1 MILGF
6 FGGFFAFAYITG
18 GVTFPDAL
26 DQDNER
32 ALVERLEN
40 GTQEERTEARN
51 ALIVHNLRLVAFIVK
66 KYGNHIKDM
75 DDLLSVGTIGL
86 IKAISTYSSKKGAK
100 LGTYAVRC
108 INNEI
113 LMYLRASKKYAN
125 DTYLQEPVGIDKDG
139 NEVTVEDKLGDD
151 RQSVD
156 EQVNLKH
163 EIKTLYEKMRCVLR
177 DREKTVI
184 ELRYGLVDGNEITQ
198 REIAK
203 ILGISRS
210 YVSRIEKKALKKLNF
225 EISKGG

>member
-1 MILGF
+1 MILGILH
-6 FGGFFAFAYITG
+6 GLFAFAYITG
-18 GVTFPDAL
+18 GATFPDAL
-26 DQDNER
+26 DQEGER
-32 ALVERLEN
+32 ALVELMEN
-40 GTQEERTEARN
+40 GAPEQKTEARN

-86 IKAISTYSSKKGAK
+86 IKAINTYSSKKGAK

-108 INNEI
+108 INNEV

-125 DTYLQEPVGIDKDG
+125 DTYLQEPVGVDKDG
-139 NEVTVEDKLGDD
+139 NQVTVEDKLSDD
-151 RQSVD
+151 RQNVD
-156 EQVNLKH
+156 EQVNLKQ
-163 EIKTLYEKMRCVLR
+163 EIKALYEKMRCTLR

-184 ELRYGLVDGNEITQ
+184 ELRYGLIDGNETTQ

-210 YVSRIEKKALKKLNF
+210 YVSRIEKKALKKLHF
-225 EISKGG
+225 EISK